1 MALNRHRY
9 DIIIF
14 TLFRDDNAYS
24 SVSLSIGK
32 EFAKQNRVFYINHPY
47 SLKDIAQNRDNQK
60 VQERLGDMV
69 RFKVRYET
77 IPEIPNLTVVV
88 TPPTLPINWMS
99 PGVMYDSFYKIN
111 NRAVASTL
119 KQVIQDYD
127 IKNYIYYNCFN
138 PFFLNSMPFSLPVQP
153 EVNVYQCIDDL
164 DHDAYTARHG
174 VRLERLSVK
183 NSDLTLVTATQLQ
196 KKYIG
201 IKPETYI
208 MNNAVDIT
216 IFKEVMFKTFEKPAE
231 IAHVKTKI
239 IGFTGNLDHLRIN
252 YGLFKKIALQHTDK
266 TLVIVGPINCKE
278 FYDIGLDKMPNV
290 ITTGSKKIYELPQ
303 YLQYFDVAIIPFA
316 INDVTKSIYPLKI
329 NEYLAAGRAV
339 VATNFSEDIRSF
351 KDSIYIGKDESE
363 FIQLIDV
370 AIAENNEDLKQKR
383 YKVGA
388 SNTWADRVEEFW
400 KIIDRHLMMKKR
412 TPELTY

>member
-32 EFAKQNRVFYINHPY
+32 EFARQHRVFYINHPY
-47 SLKDIAQNRDNQK
+47 SLKDIAQNRDNKK
-60 VQERLGDMV
+60 VQERLGDMM

-99 PGVMYDSFYKIN
+99 PGTMYDTFYKIN
-111 NRAVASTL
+111 NRAVANTL
-119 KQVIQDYD
+119 KQVIEDYN

-138 PFFLNSMPFSLPVQP
+138 PFFLNKMPFALPVQP

-174 VRLERLSVK
+174 VRLERLSVQ
-183 NSDLTLVTATQLQ
+183 NSDITLVTATQLQ

-201 IKPETYI
+201 IKPQTYI

-231 IAHVKTKI
+231 IAHVTTKI

-252 YGLFKKIALQHTDK
+252 YGLFKKIALHHTDK
-266 TLVIVGPINCKE
+266 TLVIVG
-278 FYDIGLDKMPNV
+278 
-290 ITTGSKKIYELPQ
+290 SR
-303 YLQYFDVAIIPFA
+303 IPPA
-316 INDVTKSIYPLKI
+316 
-329 NEYLAAGRAV
+329 RH
-339 VATNFSEDIRSF
+339 SEDC
-351 KDSIYIGKDESE
+351 
-363 FIQLIDV
+363 
-370 AIAENNEDLKQKR
+370 
-383 YKVGA
+383 
-388 SNTWADRVEEFW
+388 T
-400 KIIDRHLMMKKR
+400 
-412 TPELTY
+412 